1 MKKKKSQLIRKF
13 NKLIEFFN
21 YSLTMLTKHFILYFI
36 YLFYFV
42 IFNNMDKMALG
53 NIVFDAHIEVFGN
66 IEQKK
71 FKFHF

>member
-1 MKKKKSQLIRKF
+1 
-13 NKLIEFFN
+13 
-21 YSLTMLTKHFILYFI
+21 
-36 YLFYFV
+36 
-42 IFNNMDKMALG
+42 MDKMALG